1 MERERKALVAAGHAA
16 ATVLTVLGAVAEAKQ
31 LPDDLERAVQ
41 VPCQHNLTD
50 GSQEPPDEGSA
61 PPRDHRVNA
70 GPGSLVVH
78 DFAAVRNTDTG
89 PRLTRGVGKDVG

>member
-1 MERERKALVAAGHAA
+1 MERERKALVAAGPAA

-41 VPCQHNLTD
+41 VPCQYNLTD
-50 GSQEPPDEGSA
+50 GSQEPPDEDSA

-70 GPGSLVVH
+70 GPARWSFTTSQPSV
-78 DFAAVRNTDTG
+78 T
-89 PRLTRGVGKDVG
+89 LTPARA